1 MTESTTAII
10 IEQLTYLLFLKMIEE
25 KGVEIP
31 ADYSWSVL
39 REKSGT
45 DLLEH
50 YVGTDL
56 LEHYVNTLRELGK
69 LKNMLGDIYGGA
81 ISLFSNPVN
90 LKRLVNLIDET
101 DS

>member
-1 MTESTTAII
+1 MGGH
-10 IEQLTYLLFLKMIEE
+10 QGFLKMIEE

-50 YVGTDL
+50 YV
-56 LEHYVNTLRELGK
+56 NTLRELGK

-81 ISLFSNPVN
+81 ISRFSNPVN
-90 LKRLVNLIDET
+90 LKRLVTLIDE
-101 DS
+101 SYP